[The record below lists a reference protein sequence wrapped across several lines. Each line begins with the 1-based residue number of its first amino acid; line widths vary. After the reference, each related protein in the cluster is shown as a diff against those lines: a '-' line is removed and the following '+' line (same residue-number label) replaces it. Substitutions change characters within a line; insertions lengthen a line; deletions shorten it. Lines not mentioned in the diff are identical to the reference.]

1 MPGNRP
7 TLQLSAR
14 WHERLAA
21 APETGMG
28 YHVVTV
34 ILRNGRRHDRVVV
47 ESGAISRIDGE
58 VSIPFLKED
67 IADLI
72 VTHDR
77 WDFGVE
83 D

>member
-1 MPGNRP
+1 MPGNRQ

-14 WHERLAA
+14 WHEKLAA

-34 ILRNGRRHDRVVV
+34 IQRNGRRHDRVVV
-47 ESGAISRIDGE
+47 ESGVITRIAGE
-58 VSIPFLKED
+58 SSSPFRVED
-67 IADLI
+67 IAELI

-77 WDFGVE
+77 WDFSAE
-83 D
+83 T

>member
-1 MPGNRP
+1 MPGSQQ
-7 TLQLSAR
+7 TLELSAR

-28 YHVVTV
+28 YHIVTV

-47 ESGAISRIDGE
+47 ESGVISRIDGE
-58 VSIPFLKED
+58 VSIPFREED

-77 WDFGVE
+77 WNFGTGI
-83 D
+83 